1 MGKDKK
7 KREKFIFSEQPA
19 FELVRIPADCKHRAY
34 AYAMNYGL
42 GRVGAADD
50 EMLDPITREI
60 DRANKEPVHCTAE
73 DVKTIVG
80 YLNAVCGSSF
90 RDNSERTRKLINTR
104 FGEGATLEDFRLVIR
119 YMHDEWEGTNH
130 AQYLRPETLFGPK
143 FEGYLQAAKRADA
156 QGTGGSFETE
166 DFFAAVLKRSYAEMD
181 GGDEA

>member
-1 MGKDKK
+1 MKK
-7 KREKFIFSEQPA
+7 KTKFMFTERLA
-19 FELVRIPADCKHRAY
+19 KELVRIPADKKHAAF

-42 GRVGAADD
+42 GRMEAAGD
-50 EMLDPITREI
+50 EILDPITREI
-60 DRANKEPVHCTAE
+60 DRANEVETHCTGE

-80 YLNAVCGSSF
+80 YLNEICGTGF
-90 RDNSERTRKLINTR
+90 RAASERTRKLINTR

-119 YMHDEWEGTNH
+119 YMHEEWAGTNQ

-166 DFFAAVLKRSYAEMD
+166 DFFAAALKRSYAEMD